1 MKRIDQSKCK
11 CPFSI
16 IDLNVTN
23 GDNMFIC
30 LTCHGHLKK
39 HSEPPQAAWNKL
51 DIAPPPEILSN
62 LNRLER
68 VFISRRML
76 FKKVSIMSQ
85 GRFPKFKG
93 SLCNI
98 PIEIDDV
105 VNVLLRGAKSNGL
118 LVVTLKRKLSYRSHV
133 YFEVVRPEL
142 IH

>member
-1 MKRIDQSKCK
+1 
-11 CPFSI
+11 
-16 IDLNVTN
+16 
-23 GDNMFIC
+23 
-30 LTCHGHLKK
+30 
-39 HSEPPQAAWNKL
+39 
-51 DIAPPPEILSN
+51 
-62 LNRLER
+62 
-68 VFISRRML
+68 
-76 FKKVSIMSQ
+76 MSQ

-118 LVVTLKRKLSYRSHV
+118 LVITLKRKLSYRSHV